1 MELKLNE
8 VELVLGKDGLQSLAK
23 QLAPLIAPLIEEKK
37 DWKKLEE
44 TRSDLF
50 AGKSGSWIR
59 LNIFD
64 AFPEVQIENN
74 KPGAWVKGVHG
85 KGKVTK
91 IYLPYARAWMHEH
104 HDEIDWTAKEVMN
117 LKL

>member
-8 VELVLGKDGLQSLAK
+8 VELVLGKTGLQSLAK
-23 QLAPLIAPLIEEKK
+23 QLAPLIAPLIEDKK

-85 KGKVTK
+85 KGNVTWL
-91 IYLPYARAWMHEH
+91 YMPYARKWMDKH
-104 HDEIDWTAKEVMN
+104 HDEINWVAKEI
-117 LKL
+117 K